1 MSEYFRPNNL
11 EEALAFL
18 NEKPRILLAGGTDF
32 FPARVGKPINENVLD
47 ITGINS
53 LRSIE
58 ITSESIKIGA
68 LTTWSDIVQANLP
81 PAFNGLKKAAITIG
95 GIQTQNAA
103 TICGNICNASPAADS
118 VPNLMALEAK
128 VKLQSSNETRI
139 LNLEDFLIDNRK
151 TARMPNELVSEI
163 LIPLPNE
170 NSRGNFEKLGARA
183 YLVISI
189 VMVGAVVELDNQQT
203 VLNLKIAVGSCSPVA
218 KRLRLLEKEAV
229 GQKIESIRIEPKHID
244 SLKPID
250 DIRATANYRANTI
263 PELLTRAI
271 NGVVKL

>member
-1 MSEYFRPNNL
+1 MSAYFRPDNL

-18 NEKPRILLAGGTDF
+18 SEKPRILLAGGTDF
-32 FPARVGKPINENVLD
+32 FPARVGKPIKDNVHD

-58 ITSESIKIGA
+58 MTSEGIKIGA
-68 LTTWSDIVQANLP
+68 LTTWSDIVQSNLP

-95 GIQTQNAA
+95 GVQTQNAA

-118 VPNLMALEAK
+118 VPNLMALDAK
-128 VKLQSSNETRI
+128 VKLLSSNETRI
-139 LNLEDFLIDNRK
+139 LNLEDFLLGNRK
-151 TARMPNELVSEI
+151 IARKPNELVGEI
-163 LIPLPNE
+163 FIPNPKN
-170 NSRGNFEKLGARA
+170 NSCGNFEKLGTRS

-189 VMVGAVVELDNQQT
+189 VMVGAVVEFDTNQT
-203 VLNLKIAVGSCSPVA
+203 ILNLKIAVGSCSPVA
-218 KRLRLLEKEAV
+218 KRLRLLEKDAV
-229 GQKIESIRIEPKHID
+229 GQKIKSIKIEPEHIN

-250 DIRATANYRANTI
+250 DIRATAEYRNSVV

-271 NGVVKL
+271 KGVVNL

>member
-1 MSEYFRPNNL
+1 MTSYYRPDNL
-11 EEALAFL
+11 EEALEFL
-18 NEKPRILLAGGTDF
+18 NEQPRILLAGGTDF

-58 ITSESIKIGA
+58 IRSESIKIGA
-68 LTTWSDIVQANLP
+68 LTTWSDIVQSNLP

-118 VPNLMALEAK
+118 VPNLMALEAR

-139 LNLEDFLIDNRK
+139 LKLEDFLLGNRK
-151 TARMPNELVSEI
+151 TSRKPNELVSEI
-163 LIPLPNE
+163 LIPNHND
-170 NSRGNFEKLGARA
+170 NSSGNFEKLGARA

-203 VLNLKIAVGSCSPVA
+203 VLKLKIAVGSCSPVA

-229 GQKIESIRIEPKHID
+229 GQKITSIKIEQKHID
-244 SLKPID
+244 SLKPIN
-250 DIRATANYRANTI
+250 DIRATADYRYNII
-263 PELLTRAI
+263 PELLIRAI
-271 NGVVKL
+271 KGVVKL

>member
-1 MSEYFRPNNL
+1 MTGYYRPDNL
-11 EEALAFL
+11 EEALEFL
-18 NEKPRILLAGGTDF
+18 NEQPRILLAGGTDF

-58 ITSESIKIGA
+58 IRSESIKIGA
-68 LTTWSDIVQANLP
+68 LTTWSDIVQSNLP

-118 VPNLMALEAK
+118 VPNLMALDAK
-128 VKLQSSNETRI
+128 VKLQAANETRI

-163 LIPLPNE
+163 LIPFPNE
-170 NSRGNFEKLGARA
+170 KSRGNFEKLGARA

-229 GQKIESIRIEPKHID
+229 GQKIKSIIIESKHIG

-250 DIRATANYRANTI
+250 DIRATANYRANII

-271 NGVVKL
+271 NGIVTL

>member
-1 MSEYFRPNNL
+1 MSSYIRPDNL
-11 EEALAFL
+11 EEALVL
-18 NEKPRILLAGGTDF
+18 LSEQRRVLLAGGTDF
-32 FPARVGKPINENVLD
+32 FPTRVGKPINENVLD
-47 ITGINS
+47 ITAIKS

-58 ITSESIKIGA
+58 MTCKGIKIGA
-68 LTTWSDIVQANLP
+68 LTTWSDIVQSDLP

-118 VPNLMALEAK
+118 VPNLMALDAR
-128 VKLQSSNETRI
+128 VKLQSSNRTRI
-139 LNLEDFLIDNRK
+139 LNLEDFLMGNRK
-151 TARMPNELVSEI
+151 TARKPNELVSEI
-163 LIPLPNE
+163 LIPFPNE
-170 NSRGNFEKLGARA
+170 KSRGNFEKLGARA

-229 GQKIESIRIEPKHID
+229 GQKIKSIIIEPKHIG

-250 DIRATANYRANTI
+250 DIRATANYRANII

-271 NGVVKL
+271 NGIVKL